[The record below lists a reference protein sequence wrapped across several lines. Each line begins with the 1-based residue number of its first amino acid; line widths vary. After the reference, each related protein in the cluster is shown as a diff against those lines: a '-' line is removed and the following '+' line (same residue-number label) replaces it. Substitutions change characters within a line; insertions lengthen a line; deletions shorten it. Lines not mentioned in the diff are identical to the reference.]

1 MGQHRKAPS
10 THSVP
15 DAWAASPPHLEDGK
29 TALTRQVRARTG
41 VISGDV
47 AVKGSDGLVFSR
59 GERRV
64 NIFGMIAS
72 LRVDGRYLFTV
83 DGRR

>member
-1 MGQHRKAPS
+1 MTG
-10 THSVP
+10 
-15 DAWAASPPHLEDGK
+15 
-29 TALTRQVRARTG
+29 QVRARTG

-47 AVKGSDGLVFSR
+47 AVKGSDGLVFSG

-64 NIFGMIAS
+64 NIFGMIVF
-72 LRVDGRYLFTV
+72 LNVEGCYLFTV